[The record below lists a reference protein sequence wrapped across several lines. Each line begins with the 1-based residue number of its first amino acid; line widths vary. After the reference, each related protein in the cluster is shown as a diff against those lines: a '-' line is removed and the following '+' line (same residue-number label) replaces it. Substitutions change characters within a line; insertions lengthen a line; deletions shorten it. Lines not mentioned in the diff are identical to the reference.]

1 VNFLQWLTIAF
12 TAFLFLLVL
21 TYWFGWSKP
30 DPGKDYRWQMLSAL
44 LGIEGLLIGVFLQ
57 ENRVQ
62 DKERQVIEAREVV
75 ANSSRNLTR
84 LEDLTNRLGR
94 QVEAVPAARASVDSI
109 KTVISNTRRLQA
121 PVLRIRPTV
130 GREQ

>member
-30 DPGKDYRWQMLSAL
+30 EAGKDYRWQMFSAL

-57 ENRVQ
+57 EGRVQ
-62 DKERQVIEAREVV
+62 EKTQQVAEAQRVV
-75 ANSSRNLTR
+75 TTYSKQVDH
-84 LEDLTNRLGR
+84 LENLTNRLSR
-94 QVEAVPAARASVDSI
+94 QVTSPEARASVDSI
-109 KTVISNTRRLQA
+109 RTVIDSTKKIPIMNFRTLNPIRR
-121 PVLRIRPTV
+121 P
-130 GREQ
+130 